1 MILKELNLISFGKF
15 ENKIFKLEEG
25 LNIIYGENE
34 SGKTTIHNFIYGMF
48 YGFLR
53 PYAKKRYYLEEY
65 ERYRPWSR
73 NEYMGILKLVKN
85 GKEYRIER
93 DFHKGELKVYDELTG
108 EDITSQ
114 IDNGEKVKL
123 HLPGVHFF
131 DFNSIVYKNT
141 ISVIQLGNRVDL
153 DLSKE
158 VKDRLANISTS
169 LDDEVSVKEA
179 VAYLEDELK
188 KIGTGKAYTKPYG
201 KVLIQL
207 EKLREKRKLVMEK
220 QKEYNNTVDE
230 INIIRKRIEHEEE
243 ELLGLKD
250 LLVKAKLLEKKR
262 IYDEILDL
270 QEQIKSL
277 DKNIE
282 LLKPYSFLNLEDYT
296 TGLKFAKD
304 LEILDNQI
312 ESLRSKIDGLELR
325 IKKDVLKE
333 DGQIIKDIKVDELTE
348 DVNSFNEMED
358 ERNDLVLNSQQNRL
372 EILNGEAK
380 NLEERIKG
388 LKIKGYAF
396 LLFGAIALGLV
407 LVNPLIGIL
416 LLAFTGLFIAT
427 RKTISKYSYELD
439 KLMNNIKIIGVEE
452 EKRKNRLY
460 AIDEKQKGIL
470 HKYSCSSK
478 VELNQ
483 LYEKVRL
490 MQIKYSQDLEYINR
504 LKSELEEAKNLLERK
519 SGDRQYI
526 KERLDE
532 ILYKNK
538 SNTLE
543 EFKEGLDKNKDYE
556 RLLLDR
562 EGKVEAIKRILG
574 DTTLEELESILSEF
588 DEDYFNIDKLDISH
602 VKNQIKLKEE
612 SLSTLKSTWARLEGR
627 INSLNDEIKYLA
639 DIEGEINRLEA
650 EAKYYKDRINSI
662 EIAKRTIEKI
672 SREIHNQFAPEINR
686 QVSRIINLI
695 SKGKYGRVKVRDDLN
710 MAVENPSTGEII
722 PIDSLSGG
730 TVDQLYFAL
739 RFSITTSIKGASLPL
754 ILDDCF
760 IQYDNHRLGNILKFI
775 AEISKERQ
783 IILFTCHYREKQILD
798 KLGLEYNFISLS

>member
-65 ERYRPWSR
+65 ERYKPWSR

-108 EDITSQ
+108 EDITSK

-141 ISVIQLGNRVDL
+141 ISVSQLGNRVDL

-250 LLVKAKLLEKKR
+250 LLVKAELLEKKR
-262 IYDEILDL
+262 FYDEILDL